1 MAEGQGSKAMAAA
14 LTSEGYR
21 TRRSKPW
28 NHVQVLRVIARLGLA
43 G

>member
-1 MAEGQGSKAMAAA
+1 MAEGQGSKAIAAA

-21 TRRSKPW
+21 TRRGQPW
-28 NHVQVLRVIARLGLA
+28 DHFQARRVIARLGPA